1 MKTKSSF
8 PYARL
13 AKIASKAPFF
23 YPVACKIIQ
32 FHGILLAVKIS
43 LELRDFKGFMAE
55 VRDNMT
61 NTSFLNLKS

>member
-1 MKTKSSF
+1 MKTKF
-8 PYARL
+8 PYSNL
-13 AKIASKAPFF
+13 AKIAAKTPFL

-55 VRDNMT
+55 VRDNMS